1 MIFGER
7 FYPMLGRLSPWRQ
20 SLFALVLAER
30 QLPNFQVWCELENN
44 LPLKELYENSL
55 KQLWEFHSDKFNHI
69 DLEKIVDA
77 FEKDPLLSDE
87 SRDTENLGSLYALD
101 ALLTLLSAC
110 DAVILHEGDEAEIA
124 SKVSLGGVVR
134 RIEQEGEDL
143 SDEQLRETELVDG
156 EVNFQVDLME
166 RLEKGRRSPELTQ
179 SLRQLAHAS
188 QGSNIGIPFE

>member
-30 QLPNFQVWCELENN
+30 QLPNFQVWCELENKI
-44 LPLKELYENSL
+44 PLKELYENSL
-55 KQLWEFHSDKFNHI
+55 KQLWEFHIDKFNHI

-87 SRDTENLGSLYALD
+87 SRDTENLGGLYALD
-101 ALLTLLSAC
+101 ALLTILSAC
-110 DAVILHEGDEAEIA
+110 DAVILHEGDEAEVA

-134 RIEQEGEDL
+134 RIEQEGEEL
-143 SDEQLRETELVDG
+143 SEEQLRETELVDG

-166 RLEKGRRSPELTQ
+166 RLEKGRRSPELTG
-179 SLRQLAHAS
+179 SLRQLARAS
-188 QGSNIGIPFE
+188 QSSNIGIPFE

>member
-134 RIEQEGEDL
+134 RIEQEEEDL
-143 SDEQLRETELVDG
+143 SEEQLRETELVDG

>member
-1 MIFGER
+1 
-7 FYPMLGRLSPWRQ
+7 MLGRLSPWRQ

-30 QLPNFQVWCELENN
+30 QLPNFPVWCELENN

-87 SRDTENLGSLYALD
+87 SRDTEKLGSLYALD

-143 SDEQLRETELVDG
+143 SEEQLRETELVDG

>member
-143 SDEQLRETELVDG
+143 SEEQLRETELVDG